1 MAHIKIVKGLNIP
14 ISGQPIK
21 KMGQIPNPK
30 QLALDL
36 KSFDEISFKLLAKEG
51 DLVKIGQP
59 LAEDKNSPG
68 RLFVSPAAGIISEV
82 RRGLKRRLEAIIIDV
97 SETEEFHEYPLINP
111 EIASKEEIKARLL
124 NGGIFTLI
132 HQRPFNILANPNNSP
147 KSIFVKAIESAPFV
161 PAAELQVEGYEKEF
175 QAGLTALSKLTD
187 GKVHLVYSAESKCAA
202 FLNAKGVEKHDAI
215 GPHPIA
221 NSSLHIQKIDPIQ
234 TSDDIIWTLNVHD
247 VISIGHLL
255 TKGKYFTTRLISVAG
270 EGIEENARGFYKVR
284 NGTAI
289 KNLLPF
295 KSAKSPLR
303 FISGDPLMGKKV
315 EENDFLGFNDFVF
328 CSLPESED
336 REFLHFF
343 RLGKNKYSMSA
354 AYLSGHLAP
363 GARQYDFNTN
373 LHGEPRPFIVASMYD
388 KVQPLNIST
397 MLLVKAVMAEDFE
410 LAENLGLLEV
420 DEEDFALPTFVCP
433 SKMEMTEIMANGIK
447 RYSKELLS

>member
-1 MAHIKIVKGLNIP
+1 MAHIKIDKGLNIP
-14 ISGQPIK
+14 LKGQPIN
-21 KMGQIPNPK
+21 KMGQILNPK

-36 KSFDEISFKLLAKEG
+36 KSFDEMSFKLLAKEG

-59 LAEDKNSPG
+59 LAEDKNSTG
-68 RLFVSPAAGIISEV
+68 RFFVSPAGGIVSEIK
-82 RRGLKRRLEAIIIDV
+82 RGLKRRLEAIVIDV
-97 SETEEFHEYPLINP
+97 SEQEEFYDYPIINP
-111 EIASKEEIKARLL
+111 ETASREQIKAKLL

-132 HQRPFNILANPNNSP
+132 HQRPFNILANPNTIP

-161 PAAELQVEGYEKEF
+161 PSADLQVEGYEKEF
-175 QAGLTALSKLTD
+175 QAGLEALSKLTD
-187 GKVHLVYSAESKCAA
+187 GKIHLVYSTNSKSSV
-202 FLNAKGVEKHDAI
+202 FLDAKGVEKHDAT

-234 TSDDIIWTLNVHD
+234 SSDDIVWTLNVHD
-247 VISIGHLL
+247 VITIGYLL
-255 TKGKYFTTRLISVAG
+255 TKGKYFTNRVISVAG
-270 EGIEENARGFYKVR
+270 EGIDEKNIGFYKVR
-284 NGTAI
+284 NGTPI
-289 KNLLPF
+289 KSLIPF
-295 KSAKSPLR
+295 KSTKSPLR

-315 EENDFLGFNDFVF
+315 EENDFLGYKDFVF
-328 CSLPESED
+328 CAIPESED

-354 AYLSGHLAP
+354 AYLSGHLSKD
-363 GARQYDFNTN
+363 ARQYDFNTN

-433 SKMEMTEIMANGIK
+433 SKMEMTDIIADGLK